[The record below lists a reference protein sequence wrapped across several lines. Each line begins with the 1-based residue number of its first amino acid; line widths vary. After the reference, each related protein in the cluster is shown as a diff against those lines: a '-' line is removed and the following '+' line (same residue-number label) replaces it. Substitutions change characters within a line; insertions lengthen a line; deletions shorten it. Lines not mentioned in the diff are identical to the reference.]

1 MANSV
6 QFPSTPEHDSFL
18 AFIARHGSGSP
29 HLSVP
34 QCKGGPD
41 RVWSPSLPELE
52 ACLSGEG
59 RPLIIADALQ
69 ACPALR
75 EWTWDYFATRHVS
88 APVLVNNHAPARH
101 ADARPGGGGAQRT
114 LALTLGAYIE
124 GHVHGAPAAA
134 GAPFYLNGWRAFS
147 EAGEAWPDPAW
158 ARGIDQTAELMAALD
173 ATLFSGRA
181 APAARGMPAN
191 AAATSAPPAVT
202 GTSPPAW
209 VAALDAALSKLFLGP
224 AGTVTRLHYD
234 AGGAHGWLAQARGRK
249 LFVLL
254 PPSAAAA
261 LHMLAGEPET
271 AQSPVD
277 PLAPDAARF
286 PLYSRAEPL
295 ACTLT
300 AGEALLVPAGWW
312 HYAVALEPSVTLQR
326 NFYHAG
332 SNVKALVGMVLKTAA
347 GLKGKASQ

>member
-1 MANSV
+1 
-6 QFPSTPEHDSFL
+6 
-18 AFIARHGSGSP
+18 
-29 HLSVP
+29 
-34 QCKGGPD
+34 
-41 RVWSPSLPELE
+41 
-52 ACLSGEG
+52 
-59 RPLIIADALQ
+59 
-69 ACPALR
+69 
-75 EWTWDYFATRHVS
+75 
-88 APVLVNNHAPARH
+88 
-101 ADARPGGGGAQRT
+101 
-114 LALTLGAYIE
+114 
-124 GHVHGAPAAA
+124 
-134 GAPFYLNGWRAFS
+134 
-147 EAGEAWPDPAW
+147 
-158 ARGIDQTAELMAALD
+158 
-173 ATLFSGRA
+173 
-181 APAARGMPAN
+181 MPAN

-271 AQSPVD
+271 AQSP
-277 PLAPDAARF
+277 
-286 PLYSRAEPL
+286 
-295 ACTLT
+295 
-300 AGEALLVPAGWW
+300 
-312 HYAVALEPSVTLQR
+312 PSVTLQR